1 MGYRVRQEWWNQ
13 EEDGGQM
20 GRTVKKEGDRQGW
33 LCTGRRVRVSLYES
47 WQEQGKVRRDG

>member
-1 MGYRVRQEWWNQ
+1 MRQEWLNQ